1 MRARRI
7 RTTRS
12 LAFRGTVVLGVSL
25 AWLGLSPDA
34 WGQVFEDA
42 LAAAYRN
49 NPSLLAQRAK
59 LRSTDEQVPQAIAN
73 WRPTVEVNSSTGLSR
88 VDSNVATQRLQHRE
102 PNSVSLDITQP
113 LFRGGRTL
121 AATSEAENTVR
132 AERARLVSI
141 EQRVLLDGATAYLDV
156 FRDMAVL
163 ELNRNNEQVLRRQ
176 LEAARDRFQVGEITR
191 TDVFQAEARLAR
203 ATADRTQSEGNL
215 ETSRAAYTNVI
226 GESPPGKL
234 VLPKP
239 PAELPASKEEA
250 MRTAITQNPNVAAAE
265 FDQRAALD
273 RVDGVWGELLPT
285 VSLTGTV
292 SKEYDSSSDKSI
304 ISTVEGLVTVKIPLN
319 TTGSTYSRLRA
330 ARQTV
335 GERRNLIDKERRDAA
350 QVASRAW
357 ETVQSARARVDSL
370 TTQIRASTVALEGVE
385 REAAVGSRTVLDVLD
400 AEQELLDAKVNHV
413 RAQRDELVATYE
425 LLSSV
430 GLLIAKTLKLNVDF
444 YDPSEHYNEVR
455 DKWLGGKS
463 KGGVE

>member
-1 MRARRI
+1 M
-7 RTTRS
+7 
-12 LAFRGTVVLGVSL
+12 
-25 AWLGLSPDA
+25 AWLGFGPGA
-34 WGQVFEDA
+34 WSQTLEDA

-59 LRSTDEQVPQAIAN
+59 LRSTDEQVPQALAN
-73 WRPTVEVNSSTGLSR
+73 WRPTVELSGSTGLSR

-102 PNSVSLDITQP
+102 PNSVNLDITQP

-141 EQRVLLDGATAYLDV
+141 EQRVLLDGSTAYLDV

-203 ATADRTQSEGNL
+203 ATADRVQAEGNL
-215 ETSRAAYTNVI
+215 EASRAAYTNVI
-226 GESPPGKL
+226 GEPPPGKL
-234 VLPKP
+234 VLPIP
-239 PAELPASKEEA
+239 PPELPTSKDEA
-250 MRTAITQNPNVAAAE
+250 VRVATVQNPNVTAAE

-292 SKEYDSSSDKSI
+292 SKDYDSSSDKSI
-304 ISTVEGLVTVKIPLN
+304 ISTVEGLVTVTIPLN
-319 TTGSTYSRLRA
+319 TTGATYSRLRA

-350 QVASRAW
+350 QIASRAW
-357 ETVQSARARVDSL
+357 ETVQATRARVDSL

-430 GLLIAKTLKLNVDF
+430 GLLNAKTLKLNVDF
-444 YDPSEHYNEVR
+444 YDPSEHYFEVR

-463 KGGVE
+463 KGGIE